1 MDPKCFKRSIILFPI
16 LILSAVMAGCSREAG
31 TFSRNQDTNNWSRL
45 LFSWKG
51 KDKIEHKGNYAPGTY
66 PVDPLFTDFY
76 LAMGGEDTLGP
87 AISPARYFDSYT
99 GQYTESSLM
108 VYDPTQS
115 MSTRFKLAPL
125 GVDLGVKEGN
135 QIGRVNA
142 AGRIINGYFVGA
154 EFLEVYED
162 LGGARFVGR
171 PISEAIYNSD
181 KQRLEQYFE
190 NLGFYQLSGQT
201 KIHLLPY
208 GAYSCNRN
216 CRQPE
221 TIAAIPSRQPILPDS
236 FLRKTLEIG
245 LPFVGKPLTG
255 LHIAADGKQEVVFEN
270 LVLVAD
276 PESPELVDVRSIT
289 ESVGKQSQ
297 NLTIPQ
303 TSALNVFVEIE
314 NGLGFNVP
322 VYFVEYLESF
332 GGMGIAGQPISE
344 VFSPEPGLYVQCFTN
359 LCLQFNLNAEGDQR
373 LSPLPLGDEYK
384 QREYELA
391 RDFYASQQLGTIE
404 IKVWEDKTFVASSD
418 YQEIH
423 VAIFEEGKPLQNF
436 EPLLIAT
443 MPDGSQR
450 KAYLQPSDEYGRSS
464 IKLAPID
471 APNGSLIAYRVCLF
485 GIDESQICV
494 GDNYLIWDAE

>member
-1 MDPKCFKRSIILFPI
+1 MDPKCLRRSIFLFPI
-16 LILSAVMAGCSREAG
+16 IILSAALAGCSSEAAAEFG
-31 TFSRNQDTNNWSRL
+31 NQDNNNWSQL

-51 KDKIEHKGNYAPGTY
+51 KDKIEQRGNYAPGTY

-76 LAMGGEDTLGP
+76 LAMGGEETLGP
-87 AISPARYFDSYT
+87 AISPAKYFDNYT

-108 VYDPTQS
+108 VYDPLQPMT
-115 MSTRFKLAPL
+115 TRFRLAPL
-125 GVDLGVKEGN
+125 GIALGVKEGN
-135 QIGRVNA
+135 QIGKANA
-142 AGRIINGYFVGA
+142 AGRVINGYFVEA
-154 EFLEVYED
+154 DFLEAYED
-162 LGGARFVGR
+162 LGGARFVGG
-171 PISEAIYNSD
+171 PISEAVYNSD

-190 NLGFYQLSGQT
+190 NLGFYQLSGQR
-201 KIHLLPY
+201 KIHFLPY
-208 GAYSCNRN
+208 GAYACNRN
-216 CRQPE
+216 CRQPDP
-221 TIAAIPSRQPILPDS
+221 IAAIPSRQPILPDP
-236 FLRKTLEIG
+236 FLQKTLELG

-255 LHIAADGKQEVVFEN
+255 LHIAGDGKQEVVFEN

-276 PESPELVDVRSIT
+276 PASPDQVAVRPIG
-289 ESVGKQSQ
+289 EAIGKHAQT
-297 NLTIPQ
+297 LAIPQ

-322 VYFVEYLESF
+322 IYFVEYLESF
-332 GGMGIAGQPISE
+332 GGMQVAGQPISE

-359 LCLQFNLNAEGDQR
+359 LCLQFDLNAEGDQR
-373 LSPLPLGDEYK
+373 LRPLPLGAEYK
-384 QREYELA
+384 TREYELG
-391 RDFYASQQLGTIE
+391 RDFYASQELGKVE
-404 IKVWEDKTFVASSD
+404 IKVWEGQTFIASGD

-450 KAYLQPSDEYGRSS
+450 KAYLQPSNENGRSS

-485 GIDESQICV
+485 GVDESQTCV
-494 GDNYLIWDAE
+494 GDNYLIWDTE